1 MSAERSWTF
10 RIDHILEAI
19 DKIQRYTAGMTLD
32 QFVANELVVDAVIR
46 NFLVIGE
53 ATRNVPAEIQKAYP
67 AMPWAQMQG
76 MRNILVHAY
85 EMVKVDIIWN
95 TIQTDLPPLITPL
108 RNILRDVAE

>member
-19 DKIQRYTAGMTLD
+19 DKIQRYTGGMTLD
-32 QFVANELVVDAVIR
+32 HFVANELVIDAVIR

-53 ATRNVPAEIQKAYP
+53 ATRNIPPEIQKAYP
-67 AMPWAQMQG
+67 AIPWAQMQG

-108 RNILRDVAE
+108 RDILRDVAE